1 MVMES
6 RERKWFIFLINTIC
20 EMHKKSMFGDVGGR
34 ESSVRARSESR
45 GT

>member
-1 MVMES
+1 MAIES

-20 EMHKKSMFGDVGGR
+20 ERHKKRVFGDFGGR
-34 ESSVRARSESR
+34 ESSVRARPESK